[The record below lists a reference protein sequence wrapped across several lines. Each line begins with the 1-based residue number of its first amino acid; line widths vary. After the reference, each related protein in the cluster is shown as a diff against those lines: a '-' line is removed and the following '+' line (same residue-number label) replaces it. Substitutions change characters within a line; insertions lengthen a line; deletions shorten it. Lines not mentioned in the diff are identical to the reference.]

1 MEITMLKYQ
10 EIALKIEKKI
20 HFENLEQGSRL
31 PSLGELITQYQ
42 VSKSTIV
49 KSLAIL
55 ENRGIIFQVQG
66 SGIFVRKRKRKGYI
80 NFMENQGFTHDLEE
94 FNLTSTILNLEII
107 YPNEEIMNNLNCSA
121 NEEVYWVKR
130 IRYINGQTLC
140 VEESYYKKEIVPYLN
155 KEILNDS
162 IFEYLQNAL
171 NINIGFSDKYLKVGK
186 INTELAAQLQL
197 PDKSPALFV
206 EELFYLNTGE
216 PFDFS
221 KTIYNYEH
229 SQFFLQGSNAKN

>member
-1 MEITMLKYQ
+1 MLKYQ
-10 EIALKIEKKI
+10 EIALKIEEKI
-20 HFENLEQGSRL
+20 HQEQLEQGTRL
-31 PSLGELITQYQ
+31 PSLGELITHYQ

-55 ENRGIIFQVQG
+55 ESRGIIFQVQG
-66 SGIFVRKRKRKGYI
+66 SGIFVRRRKRTGYI
-80 NFMENQGFTHDLEE
+80 SFMENQGFTQDLEE
-94 FNLTSTILNLEII
+94 FQLTSTVLNLDIVH
-107 YPNEEIMNNLNCSA
+107 PTEEVMNNLNCSS
-121 NEEVYWVKR
+121 EDEVYHVKR

-155 KEILNDS
+155 KEIVNDS
-162 IFEYLQNAL
+162 IFKYLQTAL
-171 NINIGFSDKYLKVGK
+171 NINIGFSDKYLNVGK
-186 INTELAAQLQL
+186 INSELAEQLQL
-197 PDKSPALFV
+197 PNKSPALFV

-229 SQFFLQGSNAKN
+229 SQFFLQGSNAKI